1 MLGYGSADIWVITPQ
16 RGGAYEERDRVTVTW
31 LPGNN
36 SRGVV
41 HVYAHQSSANLRME
55 PLISL

>member
-1 MLGYGSADIWVITPQ
+1 MLGYGSADISVITPQ
-16 RGGAYEERDRVTVTW
+16 RGGAYEERDRVTITW

-36 SRGVV
+36 IRGVV
-41 HVYAHQSSANLRME
+41 HVFARQSSANLRTE